1 MVGLLQDKVA
11 LITGGNKG
19 LGRATALAMA
29 REGAKVVV
37 SARGEEA
44 GHETVEAIRKKG
56 GEAVFVRCDV
66 TRPQEIEA
74 LVRATVETYGRLDC
88 AFNNAGF
95 EGSRFR
101 IADLPVEV
109 WDEVMD
115 VNLKGVWLSMKYEL
129 PQMVKQGGGVIV
141 NMSSNAGVVGSSFY
155 AAYAA
160 SKWAV
165 IGLTKAAA
173 LEYAK
178 DGIRINA
185 VCPAGTTTEMLN
197 RIVAASPLSREAIN
211 ARRPIGREGTPEEVA
226 EPVVWLCSARSS
238 YVNGSALLL
247 DGAAVAR

>member
-1 MVGLLQDKVA
+1 MA

-37 SARGEEA
+37 SARGEQA
-44 GHETVEAIRKKG
+44 GHETVKAIRKTG

-66 TRPQEIEA
+66 TRPDEVKA
-74 LVRATVETYGRLDC
+74 LVKSTVDTYGRLDC

-95 EGSRFR
+95 EGRR
-101 IADLPVEV
+101 ARLVDLPVEV

-115 VNLKGVWLSMKYEL
+115 VNLKGVWLCMKYEL
-129 PQMVKQGGGVIV
+129 PQMLRQGGGVIV
-141 NMSSNAGVVGSSFY
+141 NMSSNAGIVGSSFY
-155 AAYAA
+155 AAYSA

-185 VCPAGTTTEMLN
+185 VCPAGTTTAMLD
-197 RIVAASPLSREAIN
+197 RIVASSPISREKIN
-211 ARRPIGREGTPEEVA
+211 ERRPIGREGTPEEIA

-238 YVNGSALLL
+238 YVNGSALVL
-247 DGAAVAR
+247 DGAATVR

>member
-1 MVGLLQDKVA
+1 MAGLLLDKVC

-29 REGAKVVV
+29 REGAKVMV

-44 GHETVEAIRKKG
+44 GREVAEAIRKAG
-56 GEAVFVRCDV
+56 GEAAFVRCDV
-66 TRPQEIEA
+66 TRPQEIAA

-95 EGSRFR
+95 EGKRAR
-101 IADLPVEV
+101 VADLPIEV

-115 VNLKGVWLSMKYEL
+115 VNLKGVWLSMKYEI
-129 PQMVKQGGGVIV
+129 PQMLKQGGGVIV

-155 AAYAA
+155 AAYAS

-178 DGIRINA
+178 DNIRINA
-185 VCPAGTTTEMLN
+185 VCPAGTTSAMLD
-197 RIVAASPLSREAIN
+197 RIFADSPLSRNAIN
-211 ARRPIGREGTPEEVA
+211 ARRVIGREGTPEEVA
-226 EPVVWLCSARSS
+226 EPVVWLCSERSS
-238 YVNGSALLL
+238 YVNGSALVL
-247 DGAAVAR
+247 DGAATVR